1 MKSET
6 GAFGT
11 TKQLRILFVG
21 NSGDDSARAGS
32 ALRRAGY
39 RVVFE
44 RVEDPLGM
52 RATLRTPSWDVVL
65 CDYQM
70 PRFDP
75 VAALKLLKRAA
86 RDIPLIVYSEVMREY
101 HAADVLEAGAYDF
114 VIKGDLGHLVQVI
127 ESAVGDT
134 VTGSGSV

>member
-1 MKSET
+1 MKYET
-6 GAFGT
+6 QAFGS

-21 NSGDDSARAGS
+21 NSEDDTVRTGS

-39 RVVFE
+39 QVVFE
-44 RVEDPLGM
+44 RVDDPPGM

-75 VAALKLLKRAA
+75 IAALELLKRAA
-86 RDIPLIVYSEVMREY
+86 RDIPFIMYSGVMNEY
-101 HAADVLEAGAYDF
+101 HAVDVFEAGAYDF
-114 VIKGDLGHLVQVI
+114 VIKGDMGHLVQVI
-127 ESAVGDT
+127 ESAVGDAVT
-134 VTGSGSV
+134 V